1 MMKSCDQNDETIWSH
16 DWTKIEFGII
26 KRLVPFEIL
35 SGDVDSLVIFVI
47 IVIVNF
53 RKCQKSAHSF
63 YPKFVPAPVKTN
75 YPFHGHGHFKLALY
89 CYWNVQIIMY
99 TKKLENLDKTFLKHF
114 SLYEIKYGVK
124 LQTTE
129 TSLFQSNRVIHYFLK
144 ML

>member
-1 MMKSCDQNDETIWSH
+1 
-16 DWTKIEFGII
+16 
-26 KRLVPFEIL
+26 
-35 SGDVDSLVIFVI
+35 
-47 IVIVNF
+47 
-53 RKCQKSAHSF
+53 
-63 YPKFVPAPVKTN
+63 
-75 YPFHGHGHFKLALY
+75 LALY

-99 TKKLENLDKTFLKHF
+99 TKKLENLDTTFLKHF